1 MSVTA
6 IIIKLGITSMIIY
19 FWTLNF
25 PVDVRAVY
33 KSALEYRSLV
43 YLYNFI
49 SMNELT
55 LEAIHIVVDFNET
68 LW

>member
-1 MSVTA
+1 
-6 IIIKLGITSMIIY
+6 MIIY